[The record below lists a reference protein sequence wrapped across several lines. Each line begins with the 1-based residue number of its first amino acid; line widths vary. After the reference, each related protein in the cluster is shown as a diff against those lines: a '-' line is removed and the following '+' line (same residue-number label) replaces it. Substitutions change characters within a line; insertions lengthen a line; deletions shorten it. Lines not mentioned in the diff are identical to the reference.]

1 VQLVTW
7 ENLVY
12 QGYHYPWW
20 AHAVGYFMAGSS
32 MICIPAY
39 AAWLWFTTPGT
50 TQEVYTQ
57 YTVHSESRDPE
68 SMGHLDP
75 DSGDKKKRHM
85 KNHHLIFKF

>member
-1 VQLVTW
+1 MLQLVTW

-20 AHAVGYFMAGSS
+20 AHAIGYFMAGSS

-50 TQEVYTQ
+50 TQEVFKYRRCII
-57 YTVHSESRDPE
+57 YFF
-68 SMGHLDP
+68 
-75 DSGDKKKRHM
+75 
-85 KNHHLIFKF
+85 LIIFYQ

>member
-1 VQLVTW
+1 VLQLVTW

-20 AHAVGYFMAGSS
+20 AHAIGYFMAGSS

-50 TQEVYTQ
+50 TQEV
-57 YTVHSESRDPE
+57 
-68 SMGHLDP
+68 
-75 DSGDKKKRHM
+75 
-85 KNHHLIFKF
+85 FK